1 MKRAAEHAQSAPILP
16 PPTNHFPIES
26 PLHAAYEKL
35 LHDKTTSKR
44 DDKTSKPTAPKSAF
58 NADPSPQN
66 TDLFAYTNALLYR
79 ITGRYLP
86 ASVVG
91 DGTTQAAEV
100 AHIQTDREL
109 LTVIESVKEISHQFH
124 EAAQLVLA
132 HRRELGKLL
141 LKLETTYLGVFE
153 KLLAATMRFYY
164 KYRQDHVEER
174 HQQRRNTLA
183 LNTKIEELEESIRVL
198 THHIEAKE
206 SLIKSNRIKLRD
218 LEQENAS
225 LRKNEEDAQAM
236 QIEYR
241 ELKLYRLDFEK
252 REEQIRK
259 REETLSRKQEQLD
272 VRARMLENH
281 HKAEQSRRAEHARTM
296 KEQIQKQFFE
306 SQSPEGE
313 LDDGTPTDETF
324 VRITVE
330 TTTSAT
336 QTEVDDD
343 GLWDIKDGVPKCV
356 SKDARIRMHWRRF
369 DAFVKCKNC
378 HGRPKTSDVDK
389 AYNELWDVKTRRKRW
404 QMTAASEWTVPAV
417 IEQFLT
423 HLPRSALGLKYYSLP
438 VVISRIEDI
447 YDAKLVADCSD
458 EDDGIA
464 YEDLNQFVASFYLKI
479 CSGRQKAEIE
489 LYRLLISVKS
499 LYRGSSMIRMFARFM
514 HLLQPLPPTITP
526 AAHPPVMADNAD
538 DDKADKDKK
547 KATMSKREMD
557 CVGLSKQSYL
567 NQSYLRVYLHA
578 RHRALHHP
586 TAGTSHIICVDDV
599 KKWLPLEYAIEVLRW
614 YLSYLPEEKLRAY
627 CRQLE
632 YNTAIYA
639 GGVVSEPTGRRLTVR
654 AHMRQSMLATGHN
667 QPNPNENEKKY
678 DAIVVVNVYLLLEL
692 IMDVLQLRNKEIDDE
707 LIALFAA
714 GDQNNDKVLS
724 FTEFCSILAPRVPHY
739 NARRLLRMFREAV
752 MASHSD
758 ANKPSFVISI
768 ATFIDVCTR
777 HGLVSLIES
786 DKLPCPFKVGHLSPA
801 FVVVSNSNN
810 NSHPPTKAKRR
821 KTTRSAAQQADTKSK
836 EQSPPRRSTTLPRE
850 TSHPQMSSRISRKD
864 AQASA
869 SAALTSETGV
879 QIIAVEG
886 SKSNLSK
893 SRTHQEEEIEED
905 IPSIVEEYLAS
916 PRTRLLETSYD
927 DGEDIQEEINMM
939 LDFV

>member
-1 MKRAAEHAQSAPILP
+1 
-16 PPTNHFPIES
+16 
-26 PLHAAYEKL
+26 
-35 LHDKTTSKR
+35 
-44 DDKTSKPTAPKSAF
+44 
-58 NADPSPQN
+58 
-66 TDLFAYTNALLYR
+66 
-79 ITGRYLP
+79 
-86 ASVVG
+86 
-91 DGTTQAAEV
+91 
-100 AHIQTDREL
+100 
-109 LTVIESVKEISHQFH
+109 
-124 EAAQLVLA
+124 
-132 HRRELGKLL
+132 
-141 LKLETTYLGVFE
+141 
-153 KLLAATMRFYY
+153 
-164 KYRQDHVEER
+164 
-174 HQQRRNTLA
+174 
-183 LNTKIEELEESIRVL
+183 
-198 THHIEAKE
+198 
-206 SLIKSNRIKLRD
+206 
-218 LEQENAS
+218 
-225 LRKNEEDAQAM
+225 
-236 QIEYR
+236 
-241 ELKLYRLDFEK
+241 
-252 REEQIRK
+252 
-259 REETLSRKQEQLD
+259 
-272 VRARMLENH
+272 
-281 HKAEQSRRAEHARTM
+281 M

-306 SQSPEGE
+306 SQSPEGQ

-343 GLWDIKDGVPKCV
+343 GLWDIKVAVNDKFPDLWSRTVYR
-356 SKDARIRMHWRRF
+356 SAY
-369 DAFVKCKNC
+369 
-378 HGRPKTSDVDK
+378 PKTRGFECTGGGLMPLSS
-389 AYNELWDVKTRRKRW
+389 YNELWDVKTRRKRW

-479 CSGRQKAEIE
+479 CSGRQKAEIK

-538 DDKADKDKK
+538 DDKDDKDKK

-786 DKLPCPFKVGHLSPA
+786 DKLPCPFKQQQQPSPDESEKEEDDSIHRPASRYEVERAVSSTTQHNVTTRNEPSTNEQPYLAKRCTGLRLSRVDFRDWSA
-801 FVVVSNSNN
+801 N
-810 NSHPPTKAKRR
+810 NSRR
-821 KTTRSAAQQADTKSK
+821 RFQKQF
-836 EQSPPRRSTTLPRE
+836 EQIP
-850 TSHPQMSSRISRKD
+850 HSSGGGD
-864 AQASA
+864 
-869 SAALTSETGV
+869 
-879 QIIAVEG
+879 
-886 SKSNLSK
+886 
-893 SRTHQEEEIEED
+893 
-905 IPSIVEEYLAS
+905 
-916 PRTRLLETSYD
+916 
-927 DGEDIQEEINMM
+927 
-939 LDFV
+939 